1 MERPAL
7 TLAFIA
13 GMLVGSQAQEPRP
26 WAAPVKPILEVLDN
40 AKLSGSLEF
49 SEKCDSTSIP
59 PFPRF
64 RIAATTE
71 SSPLQSLRE
80 ILADDSGMRVWQD
93 RDGMIR
99 MIGSGVPKD
108 LLKVKISH
116 ISFESNGV
124 PLQYA
129 AYSPNAAL
137 LHAILRA
144 PEVVAFMK
152 AHSID
157 WPWGEA
163 VPGSNAPWP
172 VSSPHISGSMDNVS
186 LAEALDRVLK
196 TFPGLWVYWSCPVVQ
211 RPKARHITP
220 TSFDFSPKDPDQEQ
234 TSVGPVGGPS
244 PLNLPP
250 LAFPALPSVLIV
262 QEATAGSDKMKRII
276 YFRFFSIKRI
286 GSNVYIVGG

>member
-1 MERPAL
+1 MLRPML
-7 TLAFIA
+7 TLAFIV
-13 GMLVGSQAQEPRP
+13 GMLIGSQAQEPRP
-26 WAAPVKPILEVLDN
+26 WAAPVQPILEVLDT

-64 RIAATTE
+64 RTAATTE

-80 ILADDSGMRVWQD
+80 ILADDSGMRVRQD

-99 MIGSGVPKD
+99 MIESGVPKD

-116 ISFESNGV
+116 ISFESNGA

-129 AYSPNAAL
+129 AYNPNAAL

-144 PEVVAFMK
+144 PEVIAFMK
-152 AHSID
+152 AHGVD
-157 WPWGEA
+157 WPWGEGLS
-163 VPGSNAPWP
+163 GSGAPWP

-186 LAEALDRVLK
+186 LSEALDRVLK
-196 TFPGLWVYWSCPVVQ
+196 TFPGLWVYWSCLAVQ
-211 RPKARHITP
+211 RPKARHMTP
-220 TSFDFSPKDPDQEQ
+220 VSLDFSHAGPDQEQ
-234 TSVGPVGGPS
+234 TSVAPVGVPN

-250 LAFPALPSVLIV
+250 SAFPGLPSMLMV
-262 QEATAGSDKMKRII
+262 QGTADKRIV
-276 YFRFFSIKRI
+276 YFRFFSIRRI
-286 GSNVYIVGG
+286 GSRVFIVGG